1 MTFDA
6 RGRQVGEPGS
16 TAAVDQSQAEQ
27 ATTASPEES
36 EMSTEDLIASFP
48 VTKLTSLNI
57 KISSPRWVVPV
68 MPEQELE
75 CLLNA
80 AIKLS
85 QVGVDSECEPCLKF
99 YRDELSTSFIKI
111 LTDEAVNSWKYN
123 IHHCILMSCGKLLH
137 LCALHMKDD
146 NPYLLE
152 LLGIVMDPENKF
164 HTHNASRH
172 PELYVAQTQQ
182 PSTSAT
188 PSSVGTGAATAPTA
202 TAEHWGTLT
211 DSQIFARPPPEPR
224 SPKGWLV
231 DLINRFGQMGGFDN
245 LLERFNIGIAAM
257 VQKATEI
264 ETLSVGA
271 STLSL
276 NDENARKVSTT
287 SISSTN
293 AAPSPTTVE
302 QSKSLTLSL
311 IYALIKPFGQCAD
324 LLTLPT
330 IQKYFMPIWEF
341 ILNLLDN
348 LSDNELKREA
358 KLEGKN
364 DTINGIVKSAR
375 ALIDRVPNQEQ
386 LHKKF
391 EMCRLRIILRVLQIS
406 SFNGKMNALNEI
418 NKMLS
423 MVSWCPQTQDD
434 DVDILTA
441 DKMAVS
447 IHCTLLI
454 VENLLTFISFDNRN
468 GSRTRMFSESFSRI
482 RYISHNTSKSWRR
495 Y

>member
-6 RGRQVGEPGS
+6 RGRQVSEPSS
-16 TAAVDQSQAEQ
+16 TAAAAAAASVDQTQSDPTVTTVAAAED
-27 ATTASPEES
+27 S

-85 QVGVDSECEPCLKF
+85 QVGVDTECEPCLKF

-152 LLGIVMDPENKF
+152 LLGIVLDPENKF

-172 PELYVAQTQQ
+172 PELYVAQSQQ
-182 PSTSAT
+182 PSTSAST
-188 PSSVGTGAATAPTA
+188 NAGASPAPPIAAVATST
-202 TAEHWGTLT
+202 EHWGTLT

-257 VQKATEI
+257 VQKATEM
-264 ETLSVGA
+264 ESLSVGA

-276 NDENARKVSTT
+276 NDENSRKVSTT
-287 SISSTN
+287 SITSTN
-293 AAPSPTTVE
+293 ATPTPNNE

-447 IHCTLLI
+447 FCFL
-454 VENLLTFISFDNRN
+454 
-468 GSRTRMFSESFSRI
+468 
-482 RYISHNTSKSWRR
+482 SKK
-495 Y
+495 

>member
-6 RGRQVGEPGS
+6 RGRVAATESGTDQTQTSEAATVEEP
-16 TAAVDQSQAEQ
+16 
-27 ATTASPEES
+27 
-36 EMSTEDLIASFP
+36 EMSTEELIASFP
-48 VTKLTSLNI
+48 IAKLTSLNH

-80 AIKLS
+80 AISLS
-85 QVGVDSECEPCLKF
+85 QAGVDSECEPCMKF

-152 LLGIVMDPENKF
+152 LLGIVLDPENKF

-172 PELYVAQTQQ
+172 PELYVPQTQQ
-182 PSTSAT
+182 PSTSQ
-188 PSSVGTGAATAPTA
+188 VGVPT
-202 TAEHWGTLT
+202 TTTTTTNTETWGTLQ
-211 DSQIFARPPPEPR
+211 DGQIFARPPAEPR

-257 VQKATEI
+257 KTTEI
-264 ETLSVGA
+264 ENLSTTT

-276 NDENARKVSTT
+276 NENERKVSTT
-287 SISSTN
+287 SISSN
-293 AAPSPTTVE
+293 QSPAIPD
-302 QSKSLTLSL
+302 SKSLTLSL

-330 IQKYFMPIWEF
+330 IHKYFMPIWEF

-423 MVSWCPQTQDD
+423 MVSWCPQTPDD

-447 IHCTLLI
+447 
-454 VENLLTFISFDNRN
+454 TFF
-468 GSRTRMFSESFSRI
+468 FL
-482 RYISHNTSKSWRR
+482 
-495 Y
+495 

>member
-6 RGRQVGEPGS
+6 RGRQVAEPALTDQNQS
-16 TAAVDQSQAEQ
+16 DAAAAAATANAEE
-27 ATTASPEES
+27 A
-36 EMSTEDLIASFP
+36 EMSSEELIASFP

-85 QVGVDSECEPCLKF
+85 QAGIDGDCEPCLKF

-152 LLGIVMDPENKF
+152 LLGIVLDPENKF

-172 PELYVAQTQQ
+172 PELYLAHTQQQQQQ
-182 PSTSAT
+182 PSTSSAPIT
-188 PSSVGTGAATAPTA
+188 GTSVPPTTTTTTVTAFS
-202 TAEHWGTLT
+202 EDWGTLT
-211 DSQIFARPPPEPR
+211 DSQMFARPPPEPR

-257 VQKATEI
+257 VETTTEI
-264 ETLSVGA
+264 ENLSVGA

-276 NDENARKVSTT
+276 NDENSRKVSTT
-287 SISSTN
+287 SISSN
-293 AAPSPTTVE
+293 ATTSLNTE
-302 QSKSLTLSL
+302 QSNNKSLTLSL

-341 ILNLLDN
+341 ILNLLDH

-375 ALIDRVPNQEQ
+375 ALIDRVPNQEK

-423 MVSWCPQTQDD
+423 MVSWCPQTPDD

-447 IHCTLLI
+447 FFC
-454 VENLLTFISFDNRN
+454 
-468 GSRTRMFSESFSRI
+468 
-482 RYISHNTSKSWRR
+482 
-495 Y
+495 